1 MTRDLEKAIRHI
13 KTRADAWAVNE
24 IAHALEQDK
33 KCCWCKHAD
42 LGDGAC
48 KECKN
53 KSLWNVDYKQEPC
66 DDAIS
71 REDALE
77 ALNTING
84 TAELDRAFEVIEK
97 LPSVTSIEVIHR
109 DRTVQDFVDK
119 CRECGRIRK
128 GHWIPVNE
136 RLPEE
141 YGEYMIT
148 WVSDYTNKPLI
159 SIAEYEITDDFDRK
173 NCRFLGE
180 WLFDEYMSAYTNIK
194 VIAWMPLPEPYKADM
209 RGAE

>member
-1 MTRDLEKAIRHI
+1 MRRCYKCGAKMETDFIVCPKCEQEIERRRYKMTREEALKVLEVAELTEEEAEKFSVAYDMAVEALKKEPCEDVVSREAVLDII
-13 KTRADAWAVNE
+13 EFEDKWLLDAKGHNKDTE
-24 IAHALEQDK
+24 IAFSGLK
-33 KCCWCKHAD
+33 TK
-42 LGDGAC
+42 
-48 KECKN
+48 
-53 KSLWNVDYKQEPC
+53 
-66 DDAIS
+66 I
-71 REDALE
+71 
-77 ALNTING
+77 T
-84 TAELDRAFEVIEK
+84 K
-97 LPSVTSIEVIHR
+97 LPSVTPSRH
-109 DRTVQDFVDK
+109 
-119 CRECGRIRK
+119 K
-128 GHWIPVNE
+128 GHWIDVNE